1 MKDTMEKTFS
11 FYIKTNQSFLQN
23 IIFLIFFQVIG
34 LQDHEMKWLCQH
46 LGHTQ
51 KVHST
56 HYRAT
61 SGMIERI
68 EISKL
73 MLMQEMNRVAKF
85 AGKNLKD
92 IQFEGKFSQ
101 SVDMHSRNV

>member
-1 MKDTMEKTFS
+1 M
-11 FYIKTNQSFLQN
+11 
-23 IIFLIFFQVIG
+23 IG

-51 KVHST
+51 KVHAI

-73 MLMQEMNRVAKF
+73 MLMQETNSISKF
-85 AGKNLKD
+85 AGKNLRD
-92 IQFEGKFSQ
+92 IQFEGKFYF
-101 SVDMHSRNV
+101 VEMCCRNNQVH

>member
-1 MKDTMEKTFS
+1 M
-11 FYIKTNQSFLQN
+11 
-23 IIFLIFFQVIG
+23 IG

-51 KVHST
+51 KVHAI

-61 SGMIERI
+61 SIMIERI

-73 MLMQEMNRVAKF
+73 MLMQETNSVSKF
-85 AGKNLKD
+85 AGKNLRD
-92 IQFEGKFSQ
+92 IQFEGKFYF
-101 SVDMHSRNV
+101 VEMCCRNDQVHLYVKL